1 MPPLRRLKG
10 LLLLVATFFLLVS
23 AAAAAPADDDRS
35 SHNNNNNCLCQ
46 TSSCLCCVEL
56 NLTSSIDLG
65 GPACVN
71 VRHQHNNVSL
81 NLSYADNPLH
91 NATIALDAAA
101 HKPTCMN
108 LLSDLAQICAK
119 FVSMKPV
126 QSQGRPTHSGCLVI
140 EPALLGAAQA
150 TYPVGCFNF
159 DRGQVRQDQSIGF
172 PEVLEAEKQQDKPQQ
187 PQPEQEAQEEEE
199 DGLNAEEL
207 IAAVSAS
214 AEQGIALFSQWLGIN
229 LGPAFNLTKNN
240 NAAPAADQSKVPS
253 QSHAPTS
260 SRHSRNMAYLLIP
273 SEDKNEE
280 RFKQLLSAQD
290 NILKESATIGEPST
304 GQSTNFFYSQ
314 PDAEEINMPKVE
326 TTATIS
332 PENLAVVP
340 SESRRGGRAYN
351 IHQNDFNE
359 V

>member
-159 DRGQVRQDQSIGF
+159 DRGQVRQDQSIGLF
-172 PEVLEAEKQQDKPQQ
+172 LMPDAF
-187 PQPEQEAQEEEE
+187 
-199 DGLNAEEL
+199 
-207 IAAVSAS
+207 
-214 AEQGIALFSQWLGIN
+214 GIALFSQWLGIN